1 MHTLSDLRIGQR
13 LSLGFLAIIVLM
25 VILTVVGIQRV
36 RSIDRQ
42 LTAINEVNSV
52 KQRYAINFRGS
63 VHDRAIALRDV
74 VLMDAPA
81 DRHAAEQLIDKLTAD
96 YARSAQPLDTMIA
109 ASTDAREKTI
119 LQQIKSIEQR
129 TLPLIAQ
136 VRAFR
141 DASDRSHAEQR
152 LLQEAR
158 PAFIDWLAS
167 INAFIDLQEQKNRQA
182 AKQAV
187 ATARGFAMLM
197 VISTVIALL
206 LGATIALLLT
216 RSVVLPLRLSLQLA
230 ERISAGDLGTPDT
243 AASKDES
250 GQLLRAM
257 QQMQRRLRDVI
268 SAQRTMAA
276 RHDAGQIS
284 YRTDAQQFPGEYAH
298 MVQDTNALVHA
309 HVQTQLRMTEVMGRY
324 AIGDLAPEIEHYP
337 CEKAAITTT
346 MQQVKQ
352 NLRAINAQ
360 IHALTQAACAG
371 DFALRGQPEKFEHD
385 FRLMVENLNT
395 MMATAD
401 SNLAKFSQ
409 LLRAIADG
417 DLTVRMSGNFHG
429 VFAAMRDDANSTV
442 HRLTDIVSQIQTTSN
457 SIGFAAEDIASGN
470 QELAR
475 RSEQQA
481 ANLEETAAS
490 MEELTSTV
498 KQNAEHAGR
507 ANQLARGA
515 ATIASQGRDVVGTST
530 VKQNAEHAGRANQLA
545 RGAATIASQGRDVVG
560 QVIDTMSGIEA
571 SSRRIADIISVIDG
585 IAFQTNILALNA
597 AVEAARAGEQGRGF
611 AVVASEVR
619 TLSHRS
625 SDAAKEIKRLID
637 DSVQRVADGSAL
649 VHKAGTTMGEVV
661 TSVQHVTDIMGHI
674 SAASQEQAGGIEQV
688 NHTIAQMDETTQ
700 QNVRLVEAAS
710 TAARALEDHSV
721 QLTRAVEVFKVKE
734 RNTPALFN
742 PDRT

>member
-1 MHTLSDLRIGQR
+1 MHFFSNLRIGQR
-13 LSLGFLAIIVLM
+13 LALGFLAIIVLM

-36 RSIDRQ
+36 RSIDQQ

-74 VLMDAPA
+74 VLMDDPA
-81 DRHAAEQLIDKLTAD
+81 DRHAAEQSIDKLAAD
-96 YARSAQPLDTMIA
+96 YARSAQPLDDMIA
-109 ASTDAREKTI
+109 SSTDTKEQEI
-119 LQQIKSIEQR
+119 LRQIKAIEQR

-136 VRAFR
+136 VRGFR
-141 DASDRSHAEQR
+141 DAADKPHAEQG

-158 PAFIDWLAS
+158 PAFIAWLAS
-167 INAFIDLQEQKNRQA
+167 INAFIDLQEAKNRAA

-187 ATARGFAMLM
+187 ANARGFAMLM

-206 LGATIALLLT
+206 LGAAIAFLLT
-216 RSVVLPLRLSLQLA
+216 RSVVLPLRQSLRLA
-230 ERISAGDLGTPDT
+230 ERINDGDLRSQDIPT
-243 AASKDES
+243 SSDES
-250 GQLLRAM
+250 GQLLHAM
-257 QQMQRRLRDVI
+257 QHMQRRLQEVI

-276 RHDAGQIS
+276 RHDAGEIS
-284 YRTDAQQFPGEYAH
+284 YRTDAQRFPGEYGD

-309 HVQTQLRMTEVMGRY
+309 HVQTQLRMTEVMGNY
-324 AIGDLAPEIEHYP
+324 AVGNLAQDIEQYAG
-337 CEKAAITTT
+337 EKAAITTT
-346 MQQVKQ
+346 MQQVKR
-352 NLRAINAQ
+352 NLQAINAQ
-360 IHALTQAACAG
+360 IQQLTQAACAG
-371 DFALRGQPEKFEHD
+371 NFALRGQPEKFEHD

-395 MMATAD
+395 MMATSD
-401 SNLAKFSQ
+401 TNLAKFSE
-409 LLRAIADG
+409 LLRSIADG

-429 VFAAMRDDANSTV
+429 VFASMRDDANSTV
-442 HRLTDIVSQIQTTSN
+442 HRLTDIISHIQTTSN

-470 QELAR
+470 QEQAR

-498 KQNAEHAGR
+498 KQNAEHATR

-515 ATIASQGRDVVGTST
+515 AAIAS
-530 VKQNAEHAGRANQLA
+530 E
-545 RGAATIASQGRDVVG
+545 GRDVVG
-560 QVIDTMSGIEA
+560 QVIEQMSGIEA

-637 DSVQRVADGSAL
+637 DSVQRVADGSTL

-710 TAARALEDHSV
+710 TAARALEEHST
-721 QLTRAVEVFKVKE
+721 QLTHAVEVFKV
-734 RNTPALFN
+734 NATVL
-742 PDRT
+742 

>member
-1 MHTLSDLRIGQR
+1 MHSLSNLRIGQR
-13 LSLGFLAIIVLM
+13 LALGFLAIIVLM

-36 RSIDRQ
+36 RSIDQQ

-74 VLMDAPA
+74 VLMDEPA
-81 DRHAAEQLIDKLTAD
+81 DRHAAEQLIDKLAAD
-96 YARSAQPLDTMIA
+96 YARSARPLDALIA
-109 ASTDAREKTI
+109 ASTDANEKAI
-119 LQQIKSIEQR
+119 LQRIKSIEQR
-129 TLPLIAQ
+129 TMPLIAQ
-136 VRAFR
+136 VRTLR
-141 DASDRSHAEQR
+141 DASDKPHAEQQ
-152 LLQEAR
+152 LLQQAR

-167 INAFIDLQEQKNRQA
+167 INAFIDLQEAKNRVA

-197 VISTVIALL
+197 VVSTVVALL
-206 LGATIALLLT
+206 LGAGIAFLLT
-216 RSVVLPLRLSLQLA
+216 RSVVLPLRQSLRLA
-230 ERISAGDLGTPDT
+230 ERINEGDLRSQDTPT
-243 AASKDES
+243 ANDES

-257 QQMQRRLRDVI
+257 QQMQHRLQDVI
-268 SAQRTMAA
+268 SAQRTMAS
-276 RHDAGQIS
+276 RHDAGEIS
-284 YRTDAQQFPGEYAH
+284 YRTDAQRFPGEYGH

-324 AIGDLAPEIEHYP
+324 AVGDLAPEIEHYP
-337 CEKAAITTT
+337 GEKAAITAT

-360 IHALTQAACAG
+360 IHTLTQAACAG
-371 DFALRGQPEKFEHD
+371 DFALRGQPEHFEHD

-395 MMATAD
+395 MMATSD
-401 SNLAKFSQ
+401 TNLARFSE
-409 LLRAIADG
+409 LLRSIADG

-429 VFAAMRDDANSTV
+429 VFASMRDDANSTV
-442 HRLTDIVSQIQTTSN
+442 HCLTDIVTHIQTTSN

-481 ANLEETAAS
+481 ASLEETAAS

-507 ANQLARGA
+507 ANQLALGA
-515 ATIASQGRDVVGTST
+515 ASIASQGRDVV
-530 VKQNAEHAGRANQLA
+530 A
-545 RGAATIASQGRDVVG
+545 

-571 SSRRIADIISVIDG
+571 ASRRIADIISVIDG

-649 VHKAGTTMGEVV
+649 VHTAGTTMGEVV

-674 SAASQEQAGGIEQV
+674 SAASQEQASGIEQV

-710 TAARALEDHSV
+710 TAAHALEDHAV
-721 QLTRAVEVFKVKE
+721 QLSRAVEVFKVKA
-734 RNTPALFN
+734 TVM
-742 PDRT
+742 

>member
-1 MHTLSDLRIGQR
+1 MHFFPNLRIGQR
-13 LSLGFLAIIVLM
+13 LALGFLAIIVLM

-36 RSIDRQ
+36 RSIDQQ

-74 VLMDAPA
+74 VLMDDPA
-81 DRHAAEQLIDKLTAD
+81 NRHAAEQSIDKLAAD
-96 YARSAQPLDTMIA
+96 YARSAQPLDNMIA
-109 ASTDAREKTI
+109 SSTDAKEKDI
-119 LQQIKSIEQR
+119 LQQIKAIEQR

-136 VRAFR
+136 VRALR
-141 DASDRSHAEQR
+141 DAADKAQAEQH
-152 LLQEAR
+152 LLQQAR
-158 PAFIDWLAS
+158 PAFIAWLAS
-167 INAFIDLQEQKNRQA
+167 INTFIDLQEAKNRQA
-182 AKQAV
+182 ARQAV

-197 VISTVIALL
+197 VISTVVALL
-206 LGATIALLLT
+206 LGAAIAFLLT
-216 RSVVLPLRLSLQLA
+216 RSVVLPLRQSLRLA
-230 ERISAGDLGTPDT
+230 QRINDGDLRSQD
-243 AASKDES
+243 AATGNDES

-257 QQMQRRLRDVI
+257 QQMQRRLQEVI
-268 SAQRTMAA
+268 FAQRSMAA
-276 RHDAGQIS
+276 RHDAGEIS
-284 YRTDAQQFPGEYAH
+284 YRTDALRFPGEYGD

-324 AIGDLAPEIEHYP
+324 AVGDLTQDIEQYP
-337 CEKAAITTT
+337 GEKSAITAT
-346 MQQVKQ
+346 MQQVKR
-352 NLRAINAQ
+352 NLQAINAQ
-360 IHALTQAACAG
+360 IQELTQAACAG
-371 DFALRGQPEKFEHD
+371 DFARRGKAEKFQHD

-395 MMATAD
+395 MMATSD
-401 SNLAKFSQ
+401 TNLASFSE

-429 VFAAMRDDANSTV
+429 VFASMRDDANSTV
-442 HRLTDIVSQIQTTSN
+442 HRLTDIVTRIQTTSN
-457 SIGFAAEDIASGN
+457 SISFAAEDIASGN
-470 QELAR
+470 QELAQ

-481 ANLEETAAS
+481 ASLEETAAS

-498 KQNAEHAGR
+498 KQNAEHASR

-515 ATIASQGRDVVGTST
+515 AAIASDGRD
-530 VKQNAEHAGRANQLA
+530 A
-545 RGAATIASQGRDVVG
+545 VG
-560 QVIDTMSGIEA
+560 QVIEQMSGIEA
-571 SSRRIADIISVIDG
+571 ASRRIADIISVIDG

-637 DSVQRVADGSAL
+637 DSVQRVADGSTL
-649 VHKAGTTMGEVV
+649 VHKAGTTMGEIV
-661 TSVQHVTDIMGHI
+661 TSVQHVTDIMAHI

-700 QNVRLVEAAS
+700 HNVRLVEAAS
-710 TAARALEDHSV
+710 TAAHALEQHSM
-721 QLTRAVEVFKVKE
+721 QLTRAVEVFKV
-734 RNTPALFN
+734 NATVL
-742 PDRT
+742 

>member
-1 MHTLSDLRIGQR
+1 MHFFPNLRIGQR
-13 LSLGFLAIIVLM
+13 LALGFLAIIVLM

-36 RSIDRQ
+36 RSIDQQ

-74 VLMDAPA
+74 VLMD
-81 DRHAAEQLIDKLTAD
+81 DLTNRHAAEQLIDKLAAD
-96 YARSAQPLDTMIA
+96 YARSAQPLDDMLA
-109 ASTDAREKTI
+109 SSTDAKEKHI
-119 LQQIKSIEQR
+119 LQQIKAIEQR
-129 TLPLIAQ
+129 TLPLITQ
-136 VRAFR
+136 VRGFR
-141 DASDRSHAEQR
+141 DAGDKLHAEQH

-158 PAFIDWLAS
+158 PAFIAWLAS
-167 INAFIDLQEQKNRQA
+167 INAFIDLQETKNRAA

-187 ATARGFAMLM
+187 ATAGGFATLM
-197 VISTVIALL
+197 VASTIVALL
-206 LGATIALLLT
+206 LGAAIAFLLT
-216 RSVVLPLRLSLQLA
+216 RSVVLPLRQSLRLA
-230 ERISAGDLGTPDT
+230 ERINDGDLRSQDAPT
-243 AASKDES
+243 SNDES

-257 QQMQRRLRDVI
+257 QQMQRRLQEVI
-268 SAQRTMAA
+268 SAQRSMAV
-276 RHDAGQIS
+276 RHDAGEIS
-284 YRTDAQQFPGEYAH
+284 YRTDAQRFPGEYGT
-298 MVQDTNALVHA
+298 MVRDTNALVHA
-309 HVQTQLRMTEVMGRY
+309 HVQTQLRMTQVMGSY
-324 AIGDLAPEIEHYP
+324 AVGDLTQDIEQYP
-337 CEKAAITTT
+337 GEKAAITAT
-346 MQQVKQ
+346 MQQVKR
-352 NLRAINAQ
+352 NLQAINAQ
-360 IHALTQAACAG
+360 IQELTQAACAG
-371 DFALRGQPEKFEHD
+371 NFALRGQPEKFEHD

-395 MMATAD
+395 MMATSD
-401 SNLAKFSQ
+401 TNLARFSD
-409 LLRAIADG
+409 LLRSIADG

-429 VFAAMRDDANSTV
+429 VFASMRDDANSTV
-442 HRLTDIVSQIQTTSN
+442 HRLTDIVTRIQTTSN
-457 SIGFAAEDIASGN
+457 SISFAAEDIASGN

-481 ANLEETAAS
+481 ADLEETAAS

-498 KQNAEHAGR
+498 KQNAEHATR

-515 ATIASQGRDVVGTST
+515 ATIAT
-530 VKQNAEHAGRANQLA
+530 A
-545 RGAATIASQGRDVVG
+545 GRDVVG
-560 QVIDTMSGIEA
+560 QVIEQMSGIEA

-637 DSVQRVADGSAL
+637 DSVQRVADGSTL
-649 VHKAGTTMGEVV
+649 VHQAGTTMGEVV

-700 QNVRLVEAAS
+700 HNVRLVEAA
-710 TAARALEDHSV
+710 TNAASALEQHST
-721 QLTRAVEVFKVKE
+721 QLTRAVEVFKV
-734 RNTPALFN
+734 NTPVL
-742 PDRT
+742 

>member
-1 MHTLSDLRIGQR
+1 MHFFPNLRIGQR
-13 LSLGFLAIIVLM
+13 LALGFLAIIVLM

-36 RSIDRQ
+36 RSIDQQ

-74 VLMDAPA
+74 VLMDDPA
-81 DRHAAEQLIDKLTAD
+81 NRHAAEQSIDKLAAD
-96 YARSAQPLDTMIA
+96 YARSAQPLDDMIA
-109 ASTDAREKTI
+109 SSTDAEEKDI
-119 LQQIKSIEQR
+119 LQQIKAIEQR

-141 DASDRSHAEQR
+141 DAADKAQAQQH
-152 LLQEAR
+152 LLQQAR
-158 PAFIDWLAS
+158 PAFIAWLAS
-167 INAFIDLQEQKNRQA
+167 INAFIDLQEAKNRQA
-182 AKQAV
+182 ARQAV

-197 VISTVIALL
+197 VMSTVVALL
-206 LGATIALLLT
+206 LGAAIAFLLT
-216 RSVVLPLRLSLQLA
+216 RSVVLPLRQSLRLA
-230 ERISAGDLGTPDT
+230 QRINDGDLRSQD
-243 AASKDES
+243 AATGNDES

-257 QQMQRRLRDVI
+257 QQMQRRLQEVI
-268 SAQRTMAA
+268 SAQRSMAA
-276 RHDAGQIS
+276 RHDAGEIS
-284 YRTDAQQFPGEYAH
+284 YRTDARRFPGEYGD

-309 HVQTQLRMTEVMGRY
+309 HVQTQLRMTEVMGSY
-324 AIGDLAPEIEHYP
+324 AVGDLAQDIEQYP
-337 CEKAAITTT
+337 GEKSAITAT
-346 MQQVKQ
+346 MQQVKR
-352 NLRAINAQ
+352 NLQAINAQ
-360 IHALTQAACAG
+360 IQELTQAACAG
-371 DFALRGQPEKFEHD
+371 NFALRGQPEKFEHD

-395 MMATAD
+395 MMATSD
-401 SNLAKFSQ
+401 TNLAKFSE
-409 LLRAIADG
+409 LLRSIADG

-429 VFAAMRDDANSTV
+429 VFASMRDDANSTV
-442 HRLTDIVSQIQTTSN
+442 HRLTDIVSHIQTTSN
-457 SIGFAAEDIASGN
+457 SIGFATEDIASGN

-498 KQNAEHAGR
+498 KQNAEHATR

-515 ATIASQGRDVVGTST
+515 ADIAS
-530 VKQNAEHAGRANQLA
+530 E
-545 RGAATIASQGRDVVG
+545 GRDVVG
-560 QVIDTMSGIEA
+560 QVIEQMSGIEA
-571 SSRRIADIISVIDG
+571 ASRRIADIISVIDG

-637 DSVQRVADGSAL
+637 DSVQRVADGSTL
-649 VHKAGTTMGEVV
+649 VHTAGTTMGEIV
-661 TSVQHVTDIMGHI
+661 TSVQHVTDIMAHI

-700 QNVRLVEAAS
+700 HNVRLVEAAS
-710 TAARALEDHSV
+710 TAAHALEQHSA
-721 QLTRAVEVFKVKE
+721 QLTRAVEVFKV
-734 RNTPALFN
+734 NATVL
-742 PDRT
+742 

>member
-1 MHTLSDLRIGQR
+1 MSLLSNLRIGQR
-13 LSLGFLAIIVLM
+13 LALGFLAIIVLM

-36 RSIDRQ
+36 RSIDQQ

-74 VLMDAPA
+74 VLLDDPA
-81 DRHAAEQLIDKLTAD
+81 DRHTAEQSIDKLAAD
-96 YARSAQPLDTMIA
+96 YARSAKPLDDMIA
-109 ASTDAREKTI
+109 ASTDAEEKAI
-119 LQQIKSIEQR
+119 LQRIKAIEQR
-129 TLPLIAQ
+129 AMPLIAQ

-141 DASDRSHAEQR
+141 DGADKPHAEQR
-152 LLQEAR
+152 LLQQAR
-158 PAFIDWLAS
+158 PAFVAWLAS
-167 INAFIDLQEQKNRQA
+167 INAFIDLQEAKNRAA
-182 AKQAV
+182 AKDAV
-187 ATARGFAMLM
+187 TTARGFAMLM
-197 VISTVIALL
+197 VVSTVIALL
-206 LGATIALLLT
+206 LGATIAWLLT
-216 RSVVLPLRLSLQLA
+216 RSVVLPLRQSLRLA
-230 ERISAGDLGTPDT
+230 ERINDGDLRSQDLPT
-243 AASKDES
+243 SKDES

-257 QQMQRRLRDVI
+257 QQMQRRLQDVI
-268 SAQRTMAA
+268 SAQRSMAA
-276 RHDAGQIS
+276 RHDAGEIS
-284 YRTDAQQFPGEYAH
+284 YRTDAQQFPGEYGH

-309 HVQTQLRMTEVMGRY
+309 HVQTQLRMTEVMGSY
-324 AIGDLAPEIEHYP
+324 AIGDLAPEIEQYP
-337 CEKAAITTT
+337 GEKAAITAT

-360 IHALTQAACAG
+360 IQQLTQAACAG
-371 DFALRGQPEKFEHD
+371 NFALRGQPEKFEHD

-395 MMATAD
+395 MMATSD
-401 SNLAKFSQ
+401 TNLARFSD
-409 LLRAIADG
+409 LLRCIADG
-417 DLTVRMSGNFHG
+417 DLTVRMTGNFHG
-429 VFAAMRDDANSTV
+429 VFASMRDDANSTV
-442 HRLTDIVSQIQTTSN
+442 HRLTDIVTHIQTTSN

-470 QELAR
+470 QELSR

-481 ANLEETAAS
+481 ASLEETAAS

-507 ANQLARGA
+507 ANQLALGA
-515 ATIASQGRDVVGTST
+515 AAIAS
-530 VKQNAEHAGRANQLA
+530 E
-545 RGAATIASQGRDVVG
+545 GRDVVG
-560 QVIDTMSGIEA
+560 QVIEQMSGIEA

-637 DSVQRVADGSAL
+637 DSVQRVADGATL

-688 NHTIAQMDETTQ
+688 NLTIAQMDETTQ
-700 QNVRLVEAAS
+700 QNVSLVEAAS
-710 TAARALEDHSV
+710 TAARSLEAHST
-721 QLTRAVEVFKVKE
+721 QLTQAVEVFKV
-734 RNTPALFN
+734 NASVI
-742 PDRT
+742 

>member
-1 MHTLSDLRIGQR
+1 MHFFPNLRIGQR
-13 LSLGFLAIIVLM
+13 LALGFLAIIVLM

-36 RSIDRQ
+36 RSIDQQ

-74 VLMDAPA
+74 VLMDDPA
-81 DRHAAEQLIDKLTAD
+81 DRHAAEQSIDKLAAD
-96 YARSAQPLDTMIA
+96 YARAAQPLDDMIA
-109 ASTDAREKTI
+109 RSTDAKEKDI
-119 LQQIKSIEQR
+119 LQQIKSIEER

-141 DASDRSHAEQR
+141 DAADKAQAEQH
-152 LLQEAR
+152 LLQQAR
-158 PAFIDWLAS
+158 PAFIAWLAS
-167 INAFIDLQEQKNRQA
+167 INAFIDLQEAKNRQA
-182 AKQAV
+182 ARQAV

-197 VISTVIALL
+197 VMSTVVALL
-206 LGATIALLLT
+206 LGAAIAFLLT
-216 RSVVLPLRLSLQLA
+216 RSVVLPLRQSLRLA
-230 ERISAGDLGTPDT
+230 QRINDGDLRSQD
-243 AASKDES
+243 AATGNDES

-257 QQMQRRLRDVI
+257 QQMQRRLQEVI
-268 SAQRTMAA
+268 WAQRSMAA
-276 RHDAGQIS
+276 RHDAGEIS
-284 YRTDAQQFPGEYAH
+284 YRTDPQGFPGEYGD

-309 HVQTQLRMTEVMGRY
+309 HVQTQLRMTQVMGSY
-324 AIGDLAPEIEHYP
+324 AVGDLTQDIEQYP
-337 CEKAAITTT
+337 GEKSAITAT
-346 MQQVKQ
+346 MQQVKR
-352 NLRAINAQ
+352 NLQAINAQ
-360 IHALTQAACAG
+360 IQELTQAACAG
-371 DFALRGQPEKFEHD
+371 DFALRGKAETFEHD

-395 MMATAD
+395 MMATSD
-401 SNLAKFSQ
+401 TNLASFSG

-417 DLTVRMSGNFHG
+417 DLTVRTSGNFHG
-429 VFAAMRDDANSTV
+429 VFASMRDDANSTV
-442 HRLTDIVSQIQTTSN
+442 HRLTDIVTRIQTTSN
-457 SIGFAAEDIASGN
+457 SISFAAEDIASGN
-470 QELAR
+470 QQLAQ

-481 ANLEETAAS
+481 ASLEETAAS

-498 KQNAEHAGR
+498 KQNAEHASR

-515 ATIASQGRDVVGTST
+515 AAIAS
-530 VKQNAEHAGRANQLA
+530 E
-545 RGAATIASQGRDVVG
+545 GRDVVG
-560 QVIDTMSGIEA
+560 QVIEQMSGIEA

-637 DSVQRVADGSAL
+637 DSVQRVADGSTL
-649 VHKAGTTMGEVV
+649 VHTAGTTMGEIV
-661 TSVQHVTDIMGHI
+661 TSVQHVTDIMAHI

-700 QNVRLVEAAS
+700 HNVRLVEAAS
-710 TAARALEDHSV
+710 TAAHALEQHSA
-721 QLTRAVEVFKVKE
+721 QLTRAVEVFKV
-734 RNTPALFN
+734 NATVL
-742 PDRT
+742 

>member
-1 MHTLSDLRIGQR
+1 MSLLSNLRIGQR
-13 LSLGFLAIIVLM
+13 LALGFLAIIVLM

-36 RSIDRQ
+36 RSIDQQ

-74 VLMDAPA
+74 VLLDDPA
-81 DRHAAEQLIDKLTAD
+81 DRHTAEQSIDKLAAD
-96 YARSAQPLDTMIA
+96 YARSAKPLDDMIA
-109 ASTDAREKTI
+109 ASTDAEEKAI
-119 LQQIKSIEQR
+119 LQRIKAIEQR
-129 TLPLIAQ
+129 TMPLITQ

-141 DASDRSHAEQR
+141 DGADKPHAEQR
-152 LLQEAR
+152 LLQQAR
-158 PAFIDWLAS
+158 PAFVAWLAS
-167 INAFIDLQEQKNRQA
+167 INAFIDLQEAKNRAA
-182 AKQAV
+182 AKDAV
-187 ATARGFAMLM
+187 TTARGFAMLM
-197 VISTVIALL
+197 VVSTVIALL
-206 LGATIALLLT
+206 LGATIAWLLT
-216 RSVVLPLRLSLQLA
+216 RSVVLPLRQSLRLA
-230 ERISAGDLGTPDT
+230 ERINDGDLRSQDLPT
-243 AASKDES
+243 SKDEP

-257 QQMQRRLRDVI
+257 QQMQRRLQDVI
-268 SAQRTMAA
+268 SAQRSMAA
-276 RHDAGQIS
+276 RHDAGEIS
-284 YRTDAQQFPGEYAH
+284 YRTDAQQFPGEYGH

-309 HVQTQLRMTEVMGRY
+309 HVQTQLRMTEVMGSY
-324 AIGDLAPEIEHYP
+324 AIGDLAPEIEQYP
-337 CEKAAITTT
+337 GEKAAITAT

-360 IHALTQAACAG
+360 IQQLTQAACAG
-371 DFALRGQPEKFEHD
+371 NFALRGQPEKFEHD

-395 MMATAD
+395 MMATSD
-401 SNLAKFSQ
+401 TNLARFSD
-409 LLRAIADG
+409 LLRCIADG
-417 DLTVRMSGNFHG
+417 DLTVRMTGNFHG
-429 VFAAMRDDANSTV
+429 VFASMRDDANSTV
-442 HRLTDIVSQIQTTSN
+442 HRLTDIVTHIQTTSN

-470 QELAR
+470 QELSR

-481 ANLEETAAS
+481 ASLEETAAS

-507 ANQLARGA
+507 ANQLALGA
-515 ATIASQGRDVVGTST
+515 AAIAS
-530 VKQNAEHAGRANQLA
+530 E
-545 RGAATIASQGRDVVG
+545 GRDVVG
-560 QVIDTMSGIEA
+560 QVIEQMSGIEA

-637 DSVQRVADGSAL
+637 DSVQRVADGATL

-688 NHTIAQMDETTQ
+688 NLTIAQMDETTQ
-700 QNVRLVEAAS
+700 QNVSLVEAAS
-710 TAARALEDHSV
+710 TAARSLEAHST
-721 QLTRAVEVFKVKE
+721 QLTQAVEVFKV
-734 RNTPALFN
+734 NASVI
-742 PDRT
+742 

>member
-1 MHTLSDLRIGQR
+1 MHFFPNLRIGQR
-13 LSLGFLAIIVLM
+13 LALGFLAIIVLM

-36 RSIDRQ
+36 RSIDQQ

-74 VLMDAPA
+74 VLMDDPSE
-81 DRHAAEQLIDKLTAD
+81 RHAAEQSIDKLAAD
-96 YARSAQPLDTMIA
+96 YARAAQPLDDMIA
-109 ASTDAREKTI
+109 SSTDAKEKDI
-119 LQQIKSIEQR
+119 LRQIKSVEQR

-141 DASDRSHAEQR
+141 DAADKAQAEQH
-152 LLQEAR
+152 LLQQAR
-158 PAFIDWLAS
+158 PAFIAWLAS
-167 INAFIDLQEQKNRQA
+167 INAFIDLQEAKNRQA
-182 AKQAV
+182 ARQAV

-197 VISTVIALL
+197 VMSTVVALL
-206 LGATIALLLT
+206 LGATIAFLLT
-216 RSVVLPLRLSLQLA
+216 RSVVLPLRQSLRLA
-230 ERISAGDLGTPDT
+230 QRINDGDLRSQD
-243 AASKDES
+243 AATGNDES

-257 QQMQRRLRDVI
+257 QQMQRRLQEVI
-268 SAQRTMAA
+268 WAQRSMAA
-276 RHDAGQIS
+276 RHDAGEIS
-284 YRTDAQQFPGEYAH
+284 YRTDPQGFPGEYGD

-309 HVQTQLRMTEVMGRY
+309 HVQTQLRMTQVMGSY
-324 AIGDLAPEIEHYP
+324 AIGDLTQDIEQYP
-337 CEKAAITTT
+337 GEKSAITAT
-346 MQQVKQ
+346 MQQVKR
-352 NLRAINAQ
+352 NLQAINAQ
-360 IHALTQAACAG
+360 IQELTQAACAG
-371 DFALRGQPEKFEHD
+371 DFALRGKAETFEHD

-395 MMATAD
+395 MMATSD
-401 SNLAKFSQ
+401 TNLASFSG

-429 VFAAMRDDANSTV
+429 VFASMRDDANSTV
-442 HRLTDIVSQIQTTSN
+442 HRLTDIVTRIQTTSN
-457 SIGFAAEDIASGN
+457 SISFAAEDIASGN
-470 QELAR
+470 QQLAQ

-481 ANLEETAAS
+481 ASLEETAAS

-498 KQNAEHAGR
+498 KQNAEHATR

-515 ATIASQGRDVVGTST
+515 AAIAS
-530 VKQNAEHAGRANQLA
+530 E
-545 RGAATIASQGRDVVG
+545 GRDVVG
-560 QVIDTMSGIEA
+560 QVIEQMSGIEA

-637 DSVQRVADGSAL
+637 DSVQRVADGSTL
-649 VHKAGTTMGEVV
+649 VHTAGTTMGEIV
-661 TSVQHVTDIMGHI
+661 TSVQHVTDIMAHI

-700 QNVRLVEAAS
+700 HNVRLVEAAS
-710 TAARALEDHSV
+710 TAAHALEQHSA
-721 QLTRAVEVFKVKE
+721 QLTRAVEVFKV
-734 RNTPALFN
+734 NATVL
-742 PDRT
+742 

>member
-1 MHTLSDLRIGQR
+1 MHLLSNLRIGQR
-13 LSLGFLAIIVLM
+13 LALGFLSIIVLM

-36 RSIDRQ
+36 RSIDQQ

-81 DRHAAEQLIDKLTAD
+81 DRHAAEQLIDKLAAD
-96 YARSAQPLDTMIA
+96 YARSAQPLDDMIA
-109 ASTDAREKTI
+109 ASTDAKEKAI

-129 TLPLIAQ
+129 TMPLITQ
-136 VRAFR
+136 VRSFR
-141 DASDRSHAEQR
+141 DASDRLHAEQQ
-152 LLQEAR
+152 LLQQAR

-167 INAFIDLQEQKNRQA
+167 INAFIDLQEAKNRAA

-197 VISTVIALL
+197 VISTVVALL
-206 LGATIALLLT
+206 LGATIAFLLT
-216 RSVVLPLRLSLQLA
+216 RSVVLPLRQSLQLA
-230 ERISAGDLGTPDT
+230 QRINEGDLRSQDAPTG
-243 AASKDES
+243 SDES

-257 QQMQRRLRDVI
+257 QHMQHRLQDVI
-268 SAQRTMAA
+268 SAQRTMAS
-276 RHDAGQIS
+276 RHDAGEIS
-284 YRTDAQQFPGEYAH
+284 YRTDAQRFPGEYGH

-324 AIGDLAPEIEHYP
+324 AVGDLAPEIEQYP
-337 CEKAAITTT
+337 GEKAAITAT

-371 DFALRGQPEKFEHD
+371 DFALRGQPDKFEHD

-395 MMATAD
+395 MMATSD
-401 SNLAKFSQ
+401 TNLAKFSE

-429 VFAAMRDDANSTV
+429 VFASMRDDANSTV
-442 HRLTDIVSQIQTTSN
+442 HRLTDIVTRIQTTSN
-457 SIGFAAEDIASGN
+457 SIGFAAEDITGGN
-470 QELAR
+470 QELTR

-481 ANLEETAAS
+481 ASLEETAAS

-507 ANQLARGA
+507 ANQLA
-515 ATIASQGRDVVGTST
+515 
-530 VKQNAEHAGRANQLA
+530 L
-545 RGAATIASQGRDVVG
+545 GAATIASQGRDVVG
-560 QVIDTMSGIEA
+560 QVIEQMSGIEA
-571 SSRRIADIISVIDG
+571 SSKRIADIISVIDG

-637 DSVQRVADGSAL
+637 DSVQRVADGSTL
-649 VHKAGTTMGEVV
+649 VHQAGTTMGEVV
-661 TSVQHVTDIMGHI
+661 TSVQHVTDIIGHI

-710 TAARALEDHSV
+710 TAAHALEEHST
-721 QLTRAVEVFKVKE
+721 QLTRAVEVFKV
-734 RNTPALFN
+734 NATVL
-742 PDRT
+742 

>member
-1 MHTLSDLRIGQR
+1 MHFFPNLRIGQR
-13 LSLGFLAIIVLM
+13 LALGFLAIIVLM

-36 RSIDRQ
+36 RSIDQQ

-74 VLMDAPA
+74 VLMDDPA
-81 DRHAAEQLIDKLTAD
+81 ERHAAEQSIDKLAAD
-96 YARSAQPLDTMIA
+96 YARAAQPLDDMIA
-109 ASTDAREKTI
+109 SSTDAKEKDI
-119 LQQIKSIEQR
+119 LRQIKSVEQR

-141 DASDRSHAEQR
+141 DAADKAQAEQH
-152 LLQEAR
+152 LLQQAR
-158 PAFIDWLAS
+158 PAFIAWLAS
-167 INAFIDLQEQKNRQA
+167 INAFIDLQEAKNRQA
-182 AKQAV
+182 ARQAV

-197 VISTVIALL
+197 VMSTVVALL
-206 LGATIALLLT
+206 LGATIAFLLT
-216 RSVVLPLRLSLQLA
+216 RSVVLPLRQSLRLA
-230 ERISAGDLGTPDT
+230 QRINDGDLRSQD
-243 AASKDES
+243 AATGNDES
-250 GQLLRAM
+250 GQLLHAM
-257 QQMQRRLRDVI
+257 QQMQRRLQEVI
-268 SAQRTMAA
+268 WAQRSMAA
-276 RHDAGQIS
+276 RHDAGEIS
-284 YRTDAQQFPGEYAH
+284 YRTDPQGFPGEYGD

-309 HVQTQLRMTEVMGRY
+309 HVQTQLRMTQVMGSY
-324 AIGDLAPEIEHYP
+324 AIGDLTQDIEQYP
-337 CEKAAITTT
+337 GEKSAITAT
-346 MQQVKQ
+346 MQQVKR
-352 NLRAINAQ
+352 NLQAINAQ
-360 IHALTQAACAG
+360 IQELTQAACAG
-371 DFALRGQPEKFEHD
+371 DFALRGKAETFEHD

-395 MMATAD
+395 MMATSD
-401 SNLAKFSQ
+401 TNLASFSG

-429 VFAAMRDDANSTV
+429 VFASMRDDANSTV
-442 HRLTDIVSQIQTTSN
+442 HRLTDIVTRIQTTSN
-457 SIGFAAEDIASGN
+457 SISFAAEDIASGN
-470 QELAR
+470 QQLAQ

-481 ANLEETAAS
+481 ASLEETAAS

-498 KQNAEHAGR
+498 KQNAEHATR

-515 ATIASQGRDVVGTST
+515 AAIASEGRD
-530 VKQNAEHAGRANQLA
+530 A
-545 RGAATIASQGRDVVG
+545 VG
-560 QVIDTMSGIEA
+560 QVIEQMSGIEA

-637 DSVQRVADGSAL
+637 DSVQRVADGSTL
-649 VHKAGTTMGEVV
+649 VHKAGTTMGEIV
-661 TSVQHVTDIMGHI
+661 TSVQHVTDIMAHI

-700 QNVRLVEAAS
+700 HNVRLVEAAS
-710 TAARALEDHSV
+710 TAAHALEQHSA
-721 QLTRAVEVFKVKE
+721 QLTRAVEVFKV
-734 RNTPALFN
+734 NATVL
-742 PDRT
+742 

>member
-1 MHTLSDLRIGQR
+1 MSLLSNLRIGQR
-13 LSLGFLAIIVLM
+13 LALGFLAIIVLM

-36 RSIDRQ
+36 RSIDQQ

-74 VLMDAPA
+74 VLLDDPA
-81 DRHAAEQLIDKLTAD
+81 ERHTAEQSIDKLAAD
-96 YARSAQPLDTMIA
+96 YARSAKPLDDMIA
-109 ASTDAREKTI
+109 ASTDAEEKAI
-119 LQQIKSIEQR
+119 LQRIKAIEQR
-129 TLPLIAQ
+129 TMPLIAQ

-141 DASDRSHAEQR
+141 DGADKPHAEQR
-152 LLQEAR
+152 LLQQAR
-158 PAFIDWLAS
+158 PAFVAWLAS
-167 INAFIDLQEQKNRQA
+167 INAFIDLQEAKNRAA
-182 AKQAV
+182 AKDAV
-187 ATARGFAMLM
+187 TTARGFAMLM
-197 VISTVIALL
+197 VVSTVIALL
-206 LGATIALLLT
+206 LGATIAWLLT
-216 RSVVLPLRLSLQLA
+216 RSVVLPLRQSLRLA
-230 ERISAGDLGTPDT
+230 ERINDGDLRSQDLPT
-243 AASKDES
+243 SKDES

-257 QQMQRRLRDVI
+257 QQMQRRLQDVI
-268 SAQRTMAA
+268 SAQRNMAA
-276 RHDAGQIS
+276 RHDAGEIS
-284 YRTDAQQFPGEYAH
+284 YRTDAQQFPGEYGH

-309 HVQTQLRMTEVMGRY
+309 HVQTQLRMTEVMGSY
-324 AIGDLAPEIEHYP
+324 AIGDLAPEIEQYP
-337 CEKAAITTT
+337 GEKAAITAT

-360 IHALTQAACAG
+360 IQQLTQAACAG
-371 DFALRGQPEKFEHD
+371 NFALRGQPEKFEHD
-385 FRLMVENLNT
+385 FRLMVENLDT
-395 MMATAD
+395 MMATSD
-401 SNLAKFSQ
+401 TNLARFSD
-409 LLRAIADG
+409 LLRCIADG
-417 DLTVRMSGNFHG
+417 DLTVRMTGNFHG
-429 VFAAMRDDANSTV
+429 VFASMRDDANSTV
-442 HRLTDIVSQIQTTSN
+442 HRLTDIVTHIQTTSN

-470 QELAR
+470 QELSR

-481 ANLEETAAS
+481 ASLEETAAS

-507 ANQLARGA
+507 ANQLALGA
-515 ATIASQGRDVVGTST
+515 AAIAS
-530 VKQNAEHAGRANQLA
+530 E
-545 RGAATIASQGRDVVG
+545 GRDVVG
-560 QVIDTMSGIEA
+560 QVIEQMSGIEA

-637 DSVQRVADGSAL
+637 DSVQRVADGATL

-688 NHTIAQMDETTQ
+688 NLTIAQMDETTQ
-700 QNVRLVEAAS
+700 QNVSLVEAAS
-710 TAARALEDHSV
+710 TAARSLEAHST
-721 QLTRAVEVFKVKE
+721 QLTQAVEVFKV
-734 RNTPALFN
+734 NASVI
-742 PDRT
+742 

>member
-1 MHTLSDLRIGQR
+1 MHFFPNLRIGQR
-13 LSLGFLAIIVLM
+13 LALGFLAIIVLM

-36 RSIDRQ
+36 RSIDQQ

-74 VLMDAPA
+74 VLMDDPS
-81 DRHAAEQLIDKLTAD
+81 DRHAAEQSIDKLAAD
-96 YARSAQPLDTMIA
+96 YARAAQPLDDMIA
-109 ASTDAREKTI
+109 SSTDAKEKDI

-141 DASDRSHAEQR
+141 DAADKAQAEQH
-152 LLQEAR
+152 LLQQAR
-158 PAFIDWLAS
+158 PAFIAWLAS
-167 INAFIDLQEQKNRQA
+167 INAFIDLQEAKNRQA
-182 AKQAV
+182 ARQAV

-197 VISTVIALL
+197 VMSTVVALL
-206 LGATIALLLT
+206 LGAAIAFLLT
-216 RSVVLPLRLSLQLA
+216 RSVVLPLRQSLRLA
-230 ERISAGDLGTPDT
+230 QRINDGDLRSQD
-243 AASKDES
+243 AATGNDES

-257 QQMQRRLRDVI
+257 QQMQRRLQEVI
-268 SAQRTMAA
+268 WAQRSMAA
-276 RHDAGQIS
+276 RHDAGEIS
-284 YRTDAQQFPGEYAH
+284 YRTDPQGFPGEYGD

-309 HVQTQLRMTEVMGRY
+309 HVQTQLRMTQVMGSY
-324 AIGDLAPEIEHYP
+324 AIGDLTQDIEQYP
-337 CEKAAITTT
+337 GEKSAITAT
-346 MQQVKQ
+346 MQQVKR
-352 NLRAINAQ
+352 NLQAINAQ
-360 IHALTQAACAG
+360 IQELTQAACAG
-371 DFALRGQPEKFEHD
+371 DFALRGKAETFEHD

-395 MMATAD
+395 MMATSD
-401 SNLAKFSQ
+401 TNLASFSG

-429 VFAAMRDDANSTV
+429 VFASMRDDANSTV
-442 HRLTDIVSQIQTTSN
+442 HRLTDIVTRIQTTSN
-457 SIGFAAEDIASGN
+457 SISFVAEDIASGN
-470 QELAR
+470 QQLAQ

-481 ANLEETAAS
+481 ASLEETAAS

-498 KQNAEHAGR
+498 KQNAEHATR

-515 ATIASQGRDVVGTST
+515 AAIAS
-530 VKQNAEHAGRANQLA
+530 E
-545 RGAATIASQGRDVVG
+545 GRDVVG
-560 QVIDTMSGIEA
+560 QVIEQMSGIEA

-637 DSVQRVADGSAL
+637 DSVQRVADGSTL
-649 VHKAGTTMGEVV
+649 VHTAGTTMGEIV
-661 TSVQHVTDIMGHI
+661 TSVQHVTDIMAHI

-700 QNVRLVEAAS
+700 HNVGLVEAAS
-710 TAARALEDHSV
+710 TAAHALEQHSA
-721 QLTRAVEVFKVKE
+721 QLTRAVEVFKV
-734 RNTPALFN
+734 NATVL
-742 PDRT
+742 

>member
-1 MHTLSDLRIGQR
+1 MSLLSNLRIGQR
-13 LSLGFLAIIVLM
+13 LALGFLAIIVLM

-36 RSIDRQ
+36 RSIDQQ

-74 VLMDAPA
+74 VLLDDPA
-81 DRHAAEQLIDKLTAD
+81 DRHTAEQSIDKLAAD
-96 YARSAQPLDTMIA
+96 YARSAKPLDDMIA
-109 ASTDAREKTI
+109 ASTDAEEKAI
-119 LQQIKSIEQR
+119 LQRIKAIEQR
-129 TLPLIAQ
+129 TMPLIAQ

-141 DASDRSHAEQR
+141 DGADKPHAEQR
-152 LLQEAR
+152 LLQQAR
-158 PAFIDWLAS
+158 PAFVAWLAS
-167 INAFIDLQEQKNRQA
+167 INAFIDLQEAKNRAA
-182 AKQAV
+182 AKDAV
-187 ATARGFAMLM
+187 TTARGFAMLM
-197 VISTVIALL
+197 VVSTVIALL
-206 LGATIALLLT
+206 LGATIAWLLT
-216 RSVVLPLRLSLQLA
+216 RSVVLPLRQSLRLA
-230 ERISAGDLGTPDT
+230 ERINDGDLRSQDLPT
-243 AASKDES
+243 SKDES

-257 QQMQRRLRDVI
+257 QQMQRRLQDVI
-268 SAQRTMAA
+268 SAQRNMAA
-276 RHDAGQIS
+276 RHDAGEIS
-284 YRTDAQQFPGEYAH
+284 YRTDAQQFPGEYGH

-309 HVQTQLRMTEVMGRY
+309 HVQTQLRMTEVMGSY
-324 AIGDLAPEIEHYP
+324 AIGDLAPEIEQYP
-337 CEKAAITTT
+337 GEKAAITAT

-360 IHALTQAACAG
+360 IQQLTQAACAG
-371 DFALRGQPEKFEHD
+371 NFALRGQPEKFEHD

-395 MMATAD
+395 MMATSD
-401 SNLAKFSQ
+401 TNLARFSD
-409 LLRAIADG
+409 LLRCIADG
-417 DLTVRMSGNFHG
+417 DLTVRMTGNFHG
-429 VFAAMRDDANSTV
+429 VFASMRDDANSTV
-442 HRLTDIVSQIQTTSN
+442 HRLTDIVTHIQTTSN

-470 QELAR
+470 QELSR

-481 ANLEETAAS
+481 ASLEETAAS

-507 ANQLARGA
+507 ANQLALGA
-515 ATIASQGRDVVGTST
+515 AAIAS
-530 VKQNAEHAGRANQLA
+530 E
-545 RGAATIASQGRDVVG
+545 GRDVVG
-560 QVIDTMSGIEA
+560 QVIEQMSGIEA

-637 DSVQRVADGSAL
+637 DSVQRVADGATL

-688 NHTIAQMDETTQ
+688 NLTIAQMDETTQ
-700 QNVRLVEAAS
+700 QNVSLVEAAS
-710 TAARALEDHSV
+710 TAARSLEAHST
-721 QLTRAVEVFKVKE
+721 QLTQAVEVFKV
-734 RNTPALFN
+734 NASVI
-742 PDRT
+742 

>member
-1 MHTLSDLRIGQR
+1 MHLLSNLRIGQR
-13 LSLGFLAIIVLM
+13 LALGFLSIIVLM

-36 RSIDRQ
+36 RSIDQQ

-81 DRHAAEQLIDKLTAD
+81 DRHAAEQLIDKLAAD
-96 YARSAQPLDTMIA
+96 YARSAQPLDDMIA
-109 ASTDAREKTI
+109 ASTDAKEKAI

-129 TLPLIAQ
+129 TMPLITQ
-136 VRAFR
+136 VRSFR
-141 DASDRSHAEQR
+141 DASDRLHAEQQ
-152 LLQEAR
+152 LLQQAR

-167 INAFIDLQEQKNRQA
+167 INAFIDLQEAKNRAA

-197 VISTVIALL
+197 VISTVVALL
-206 LGATIALLLT
+206 LGATIAFLLT
-216 RSVVLPLRLSLQLA
+216 RSVVLPLRQSLQLA
-230 ERISAGDLGTPDT
+230 QRINEGDLRSQDAPTG
-243 AASKDES
+243 SDES

-257 QQMQRRLRDVI
+257 QHMQHRLQEVI
-268 SAQRTMAA
+268 SAQRTMAS
-276 RHDAGQIS
+276 RHDAGEIS
-284 YRTDAQQFPGEYAH
+284 YRTDAQRFPGEYGH

-324 AIGDLAPEIEHYP
+324 AVGDLAPEIEQYP
-337 CEKAAITTT
+337 GEKAAITAT

-371 DFALRGQPEKFEHD
+371 DFALRGQPDKFEHD

-395 MMATAD
+395 MMATSD
-401 SNLAKFSQ
+401 TNLAKFSE

-429 VFAAMRDDANSTV
+429 VFASMRDDANSTV
-442 HRLTDIVSQIQTTSN
+442 HRLTDIVTRIQTTSN
-457 SIGFAAEDIASGN
+457 SIGFAAEDITGGN
-470 QELAR
+470 QELTR

-481 ANLEETAAS
+481 ASLEETAAS

-507 ANQLARGA
+507 ANQLA
-515 ATIASQGRDVVGTST
+515 
-530 VKQNAEHAGRANQLA
+530 L
-545 RGAATIASQGRDVVG
+545 GAATIASQGRDVVG
-560 QVIDTMSGIEA
+560 QVIEQMSGIEA
-571 SSRRIADIISVIDG
+571 SSKRIADIISVIDG

-637 DSVQRVADGSAL
+637 DSVQRVADGSTL
-649 VHKAGTTMGEVV
+649 VHQAGTTMGEVV
-661 TSVQHVTDIMGHI
+661 TSVQHVTDIIGHI

-700 QNVRLVEAAS
+700 QNVRLVEAAN
-710 TAARALEDHSV
+710 TAAHALEEHST
-721 QLTRAVEVFKVKE
+721 QLTRAVEVFKV
-734 RNTPALFN
+734 NATVL
-742 PDRT
+742 

>member
-1 MHTLSDLRIGQR
+1 MHFLSNLRIGQR
-13 LSLGFLAIIVLM
+13 LALGFLTIIVLM

-74 VLMDAPA
+74 VLLDDPA
-81 DRHAAEQLIDKLTAD
+81 ERHAAEQLIDKLAAD
-96 YARSAQPLDTMIA
+96 YARSAQPLDDMLA
-109 ASTDAREKTI
+109 ASTDTNEKAI
-119 LQQIKSIEQR
+119 LQRIKTVEQR
-129 TLPLIAQ
+129 TMPLIAE
-136 VRAFR
+136 VRGFR
-141 DASDRSHAEQR
+141 EAADKPHAEQQ
-152 LLQEAR
+152 LLQQAR

-167 INAFIDLQEQKNRQA
+167 INAFIDLQEAKNRAA
-182 AKQAV
+182 AKDAV

-197 VISTVIALL
+197 VLSTVVALL

-216 RSVVLPLRLSLQLA
+216 RSVVLPLRQSLQLA
-230 ERISAGDLGTPDT
+230 QRISQGDLR
-243 AASKDES
+243 SKDAQAGNDES

-257 QQMQRRLRDVI
+257 QQMQHRLQEVI
-268 SAQRTMAA
+268 SAQRDMAA
-276 RHDAGQIS
+276 RHDAGQTS
-284 YRTDAQQFPGEYAH
+284 YRTDAQRFPGEYGH
-298 MVQDTNALVHA
+298 MVQDTNALVDA

-324 AIGDLAPEIEHYP
+324 AVGDLTPEIEQYP
-337 CEKAAITTT
+337 GEKAVITTT

-371 DFALRGQPEKFEHD
+371 NFALRGHPDHFEHD

-401 SNLAKFSQ
+401 TNLTRFSE

-442 HRLTDIVSQIQTTSN
+442 HRLTDIVTQIQTTSN

-481 ANLEETAAS
+481 ASLEETAAS

-498 KQNAEHAGR
+498 KQNAEHASR
-507 ANQLARGA
+507 ANQLALGA
-515 ATIASQGRDVVGTST
+515 AAIASQGRDVV
-530 VKQNAEHAGRANQLA
+530 
-545 RGAATIASQGRDVVG
+545 D
-560 QVIDTMSGIEA
+560 QVIDTMSGIEDA
-571 SSRRIADIISVIDG
+571 SKRIADIISVIDG

-637 DSVQRVADGSAL
+637 DSVQRVTDGSAL
-649 VHKAGTTMGEVV
+649 VHTAGTTMGEVV
-661 TSVQHVTDIMGHI
+661 TSVQHVTDIMANI

-710 TAARALEDHSV
+710 TAAHALEEHSV
-721 QLTRAVEVFKVKE
+721 QLNRAVEVFKV
-734 RNTPALFN
+734 NAVVM
-742 PDRT
+742 

>member
-1 MHTLSDLRIGQR
+1 MHFLSNLRIGQR
-13 LSLGFLAIIVLM
+13 LALGFLAIIVLM

-36 RSIDRQ
+36 RSIDQQ

-74 VLMDAPA
+74 VLMDEPA
-81 DRHAAEQLIDKLTAD
+81 ERHAAEQSIDKLAAD
-96 YARSAQPLDTMIA
+96 YARSAQPLDALIA
-109 ASTDAREKTI
+109 ASTDANEKAI
-119 LQQIKSIEQR
+119 LQRIKSIEQR
-129 TLPLIAQ
+129 TMPLIAQ

-141 DASDRSHAEQR
+141 DAADKPHAEQQ
-152 LLQEAR
+152 LLQQAR

-167 INAFIDLQEQKNRQA
+167 INAFIDLQEAKNRLA
-182 AKQAV
+182 ARQAV

-197 VISTVIALL
+197 MISTIVALL
-206 LGATIALLLT
+206 LGASIAFLLT
-216 RSVVLPLRLSLQLA
+216 RSVVLPLRQSLRLA
-230 ERISAGDLGTPDT
+230 ERINEGDLRSQDAPT
-243 AASKDES
+243 ANDES

-257 QQMQRRLRDVI
+257 QQMQHRLQDVI
-268 SAQRTMAA
+268 SAQRTMAS
-276 RHDAGQIS
+276 RHDAGEIS
-284 YRTDAQQFPGEYAH
+284 YRTDAQRFPGEYGH

-324 AIGDLAPEIEHYP
+324 AVGDLTPEIEHYP
-337 CEKAAITTT
+337 GEKAAITAT

-371 DFALRGQPEKFEHD
+371 DFALRGQPEHFEHD

-395 MMATAD
+395 MMATSD
-401 SNLAKFSQ
+401 TNLARFSE
-409 LLRAIADG
+409 LLRSIADG
-417 DLTVRMSGNFHG
+417 DLTVRMSGDFHG
-429 VFAAMRDDANSTV
+429 VFASMRDDANSTV
-442 HRLTDIVSQIQTTSN
+442 HRLTDIVTHIQTTSN

-481 ANLEETAAS
+481 ASLEETAAS

-507 ANQLARGA
+507 ANQLAVSA
-515 ATIASQGRDVVGTST
+515 ASIASQGRDVV
-530 VKQNAEHAGRANQLA
+530 A
-545 RGAATIASQGRDVVG
+545 
-560 QVIDTMSGIEA
+560 QVIDTMSGIETA
-571 SSRRIADIISVIDG
+571 SRRIADIISVIDG

-649 VHKAGTTMGEVV
+649 VHTAGTTMGEVV
-661 TSVQHVTDIMGHI
+661 ASVQHVTDIMGHI

-710 TAARALEDHSV
+710 TAARSLEQHST
-721 QLTRAVEVFKVKE
+721 QLTQAVEVFKV
-734 RNTPALFN
+734 TA
-742 PDRT
+742 TMM

>member
-1 MHTLSDLRIGQR
+1 MSLLSNLRIGQR
-13 LSLGFLAIIVLM
+13 LALGFLAIIVLM

-36 RSIDRQ
+36 RSIDQQ

-74 VLMDAPA
+74 VLLDDPA
-81 DRHAAEQLIDKLTAD
+81 ERHTAEQSIDKLAAD
-96 YARSAQPLDTMIA
+96 YARSAKPLDDMIA
-109 ASTDAREKTI
+109 ASTDAEEKAI
-119 LQQIKSIEQR
+119 LQRIKAIEQR
-129 TLPLIAQ
+129 TMPLIAQ

-141 DASDRSHAEQR
+141 DGADKPHAEQR
-152 LLQEAR
+152 LLQQAR
-158 PAFIDWLAS
+158 PAFVAWLAS
-167 INAFIDLQEQKNRQA
+167 INAFIDLQEAKNRAA
-182 AKQAV
+182 AKDAV
-187 ATARGFAMLM
+187 TTARGFAMLM
-197 VISTVIALL
+197 VVSTVIALL
-206 LGATIALLLT
+206 LGATIAWLLT
-216 RSVVLPLRLSLQLA
+216 RSVVLPLRQSLRLA
-230 ERISAGDLGTPDT
+230 ERINDGDLRSQDLPT
-243 AASKDES
+243 SKDES

-257 QQMQRRLRDVI
+257 QQMQRRLQDVI
-268 SAQRTMAA
+268 SAQRSMAA
-276 RHDAGQIS
+276 RHDAGEIS
-284 YRTDAQQFPGEYAH
+284 YRTDAQQFPGEYGH

-309 HVQTQLRMTEVMGRY
+309 HVQTQLRMTEVMGSY
-324 AIGDLAPEIEHYP
+324 AIGDLAPEIEQYP
-337 CEKAAITTT
+337 GEKAAITAT

-360 IHALTQAACAG
+360 IQQLTQAACAG
-371 DFALRGQPEKFEHD
+371 NFALRGQPEKFEHD

-395 MMATAD
+395 MMATSD
-401 SNLAKFSQ
+401 TNLARFSD
-409 LLRAIADG
+409 LLRCIADG
-417 DLTVRMSGNFHG
+417 DLTVRMTGNFHG
-429 VFAAMRDDANSTV
+429 VFASMRDDANSTV
-442 HRLTDIVSQIQTTSN
+442 HRLTDIVTHIQTTSN

-470 QELAR
+470 QELSR

-481 ANLEETAAS
+481 ASLEETAAS

-507 ANQLARGA
+507 ANQLALGA
-515 ATIASQGRDVVGTST
+515 AAIAIAS
-530 VKQNAEHAGRANQLA
+530 E
-545 RGAATIASQGRDVVG
+545 GRDVVG
-560 QVIDTMSGIEA
+560 QVIEQMSGIEA

-637 DSVQRVADGSAL
+637 DSVQRVADGATL

-688 NHTIAQMDETTQ
+688 NLTIAQMDETTQ
-700 QNVRLVEAAS
+700 QNVSLVEAAS
-710 TAARALEDHSV
+710 TAARSLEAHST
-721 QLTRAVEVFKVKE
+721 QLTQAVEVFKV
-734 RNTPALFN
+734 NASVI
-742 PDRT
+742 

>member
-1 MHTLSDLRIGQR
+1 MHLLSNLRIGQR
-13 LSLGFLAIIVLM
+13 LALGFLSLIVLM

-74 VLMDAPA
+74 VLMKDPA
-81 DRHAAEQLIDKLTAD
+81 DRHAAEQSIDRLAAD
-96 YARSAQPLDTMIA
+96 YARSAQPLDDMLA
-109 ASTDAREKTI
+109 ASTDGKEKAI
-119 LQQIKSIEQR
+119 LERIKSIEQR
-129 TLPLIAQ
+129 TMPLIAQ
-136 VRAFR
+136 VRASR
-141 DASDRSHAEQR
+141 EAEDTSNAEQQ
-152 LLQEAR
+152 LLQQAR

-167 INAFIDLQEQKNRQA
+167 INAFIDLQEAKNRAA
-182 AKQAV
+182 AKDAV
-187 ATARGFAMLM
+187 ATARGFALLM
-197 VISTVIALL
+197 VLSTVVALL
-206 LGATIALLLT
+206 LGAAIAFLLT
-216 RSVVLPLRLSLQLA
+216 RSVVLPLRQSLQLA
-230 ERISAGDLGTPDT
+230 QRISQGDLRSPDIG
-243 AASKDES
+243 ARNDES

-257 QQMQRRLRDVI
+257 QQMQRRLQEVI
-268 SAQRTMAA
+268 SAQRDMAA

-284 YRTDAQQFPGEYAH
+284 YRTDAQRFPGEYGH
-298 MVQDTNALVHA
+298 MVQDTNALVDA

-324 AIGDLAPEIEHYP
+324 AVGDLAPEIEHYP
-337 CEKAAITTT
+337 GEKAIITTT

-371 DFALRGQPEKFEHD
+371 DFALRGQPEAFEHD

-401 SNLAKFSQ
+401 TNLARFSE

-442 HRLTDIVSQIQTTSN
+442 HRLTDIVTQIQTTSN

-481 ANLEETAAS
+481 ASLEETAAS

-507 ANQLARGA
+507 ANQLALGA
-515 ATIASQGRDVVGTST
+515 AA
-530 VKQNAEHAGRANQLA
+530 
-545 RGAATIASQGRDVVG
+545 IASQGRDVVG
-560 QVIDTMSGIEA
+560 QVIATMTGIEDA
-571 SSRRIADIISVIDG
+571 SKRIADIISVIDG

-688 NHTIAQMDETTQ
+688 THTIAQMDETTQ

-710 TAARALEDHSV
+710 TAARTLEDHSTH
-721 QLTRAVEVFKVKE
+721 LSRAVEVFKV
-734 RNTPALFN
+734 NAGVM
-742 PDRT
+742 

>member
-1 MHTLSDLRIGQR
+1 MHLFPNLRIGQR
-13 LSLGFLAIIVLM
+13 LALGFLAIIVLM

-36 RSIDRQ
+36 RSIDQQ

-74 VLMDAPA
+74 VLMDDPA
-81 DRHAAEQLIDKLTAD
+81 ERHAAEQSIDKLAAD
-96 YARSAQPLDTMIA
+96 YARAAQPLDDMIA
-109 ASTDAREKTI
+109 SSTDAKEKDI
-119 LQQIKSIEQR
+119 LRQIKSVEQR

-141 DASDRSHAEQR
+141 DAADKAQAEQH
-152 LLQEAR
+152 LLQQAR
-158 PAFIDWLAS
+158 PAFIAWLAS
-167 INAFIDLQEQKNRQA
+167 INAFIDLQEAKNRQA
-182 AKQAV
+182 ARQAV

-197 VISTVIALL
+197 AMSTVVALL
-206 LGATIALLLT
+206 LGATIAFLLT
-216 RSVVLPLRLSLQLA
+216 RSVVLPLRQSLRLA
-230 ERISAGDLGTPDT
+230 QRINDGDLRSQD
-243 AASKDES
+243 AATGNDES

-257 QQMQRRLRDVI
+257 QQMQRRLQEVI
-268 SAQRTMAA
+268 WAQRSMAA
-276 RHDAGQIS
+276 RHDAGEIS
-284 YRTDAQQFPGEYAH
+284 YRTDPQGFPGEYGD

-309 HVQTQLRMTEVMGRY
+309 HVQTQLRMTQVMGSY
-324 AIGDLAPEIEHYP
+324 AIGDLTQDIEQYP
-337 CEKAAITTT
+337 GEKSAITAT
-346 MQQVKQ
+346 MQQVKR
-352 NLRAINAQ
+352 NLQAINAQ
-360 IHALTQAACAG
+360 IQELTQAACAG
-371 DFALRGQPEKFEHD
+371 DFALRGKAETFEHD

-395 MMATAD
+395 MMATSD
-401 SNLAKFSQ
+401 TNLASFSG

-429 VFAAMRDDANSTV
+429 VFASMRDDANSTV
-442 HRLTDIVSQIQTTSN
+442 HRLTDIVTRIQTTSN
-457 SIGFAAEDIASGN
+457 SISFAAEDIASGN
-470 QELAR
+470 QQLAQ

-481 ANLEETAAS
+481 ASLEETAAS

-498 KQNAEHAGR
+498 KQNAEHATR

-515 ATIASQGRDVVGTST
+515 AAIAS
-530 VKQNAEHAGRANQLA
+530 E
-545 RGAATIASQGRDVVG
+545 GRDVVG
-560 QVIDTMSGIEA
+560 QVIEQMSGIEA

-637 DSVQRVADGSAL
+637 DSVQRVADGSTL
-649 VHKAGTTMGEVV
+649 VHKAGTTMGEIV
-661 TSVQHVTDIMGHI
+661 TSVQHVTDIMAHI

-700 QNVRLVEAAS
+700 HNVRLVEAAS
-710 TAARALEDHSV
+710 TAAHALEQHSA
-721 QLTRAVEVFKVKE
+721 QLTRAVEVFKV
-734 RNTPALFN
+734 NATVL
-742 PDRT
+742 

>member
-1 MHTLSDLRIGQR
+1 MHFFPNLRIGQR
-13 LSLGFLAIIVLM
+13 LALGFLAIIVLM

-36 RSIDRQ
+36 RSIDQQ

-74 VLMDAPA
+74 VLMDDPA
-81 DRHAAEQLIDKLTAD
+81 ERHAAEQSIDKLAAD
-96 YARSAQPLDTMIA
+96 YARAAQPLDDMIA
-109 ASTDAREKTI
+109 SSTDAKEKDI
-119 LQQIKSIEQR
+119 LQQIKSIEER

-141 DASDRSHAEQR
+141 DAADKAQAEQH
-152 LLQEAR
+152 LLQQAR
-158 PAFIDWLAS
+158 PAFIAWLAS
-167 INAFIDLQEQKNRQA
+167 INAFIDLQEAKNRQA
-182 AKQAV
+182 ARQAV

-197 VISTVIALL
+197 VMSTVVALL
-206 LGATIALLLT
+206 LGAAIAFLLT
-216 RSVVLPLRLSLQLA
+216 RSVVLPLRQSLRLA
-230 ERISAGDLGTPDT
+230 QRINDGDLRSQD
-243 AASKDES
+243 AATGNDES

-257 QQMQRRLRDVI
+257 QQMQRRLQEVI
-268 SAQRTMAA
+268 WAQRSMAA
-276 RHDAGQIS
+276 RHDAGEIS
-284 YRTDAQQFPGEYAH
+284 YRTDPQGFPGEYGD

-309 HVQTQLRMTEVMGRY
+309 HVQTQLRMTQVMGSY
-324 AIGDLAPEIEHYP
+324 AIGDLTQDIEQYP
-337 CEKAAITTT
+337 GEKSAITAT
-346 MQQVKQ
+346 MQQVKR
-352 NLRAINAQ
+352 NLQAINAQ
-360 IHALTQAACAG
+360 IQELTQAACAG
-371 DFALRGQPEKFEHD
+371 DFALRGKAETFEHD

-395 MMATAD
+395 MMATSD
-401 SNLAKFSQ
+401 TNLASFSG

-429 VFAAMRDDANSTV
+429 VFASMRDDANSTV
-442 HRLTDIVSQIQTTSN
+442 HRLTDIVTRIQTTSN
-457 SIGFAAEDIASGN
+457 SISFVAEDIASGN
-470 QELAR
+470 QQLAQ

-481 ANLEETAAS
+481 ASLEETAAS

-498 KQNAEHAGR
+498 KQNAEHATR

-515 ATIASQGRDVVGTST
+515 AAIAS
-530 VKQNAEHAGRANQLA
+530 E
-545 RGAATIASQGRDVVG
+545 GRDVVG
-560 QVIDTMSGIEA
+560 QVIEQMSGIEA

-637 DSVQRVADGSAL
+637 DSVQRVADGSTL
-649 VHKAGTTMGEVV
+649 VHTAGTTMGEIV
-661 TSVQHVTDIMGHI
+661 TSVQHVTDIMAHI

-700 QNVRLVEAAS
+700 HNVRLVEAAS
-710 TAARALEDHSV
+710 TAAHALEQHSA
-721 QLTRAVEVFKVKE
+721 QLTRAVEVFKV
-734 RNTPALFN
+734 NATVL
-742 PDRT
+742 

>member
-1 MHTLSDLRIGQR
+1 MHFFPNLRIGQR
-13 LSLGFLAIIVLM
+13 LALGFLAIIVLM

-36 RSIDRQ
+36 RSIDQQ

-74 VLMDAPA
+74 VLMDDPA
-81 DRHAAEQLIDKLTAD
+81 DRHAAEQSIDKLAAD
-96 YARSAQPLDTMIA
+96 YARAAQPLDDMIA
-109 ASTDAREKTI
+109 RSTDAKEKDI
-119 LQQIKSIEQR
+119 LRQIKSIEQR

-141 DASDRSHAEQR
+141 DAADKAQAEQHL
-152 LLQEAR
+152 LLQAR
-158 PAFIDWLAS
+158 PAFIAWLAS
-167 INAFIDLQEQKNRQA
+167 INAFIDLQEAKNRQA
-182 AKQAV
+182 ARQAV

-197 VISTVIALL
+197 VMSTVVALL
-206 LGATIALLLT
+206 LGAAIAFLLT
-216 RSVVLPLRLSLQLA
+216 RSVVLPLRQSLRLA
-230 ERISAGDLGTPDT
+230 QRINDGDLRSQD
-243 AASKDES
+243 AATGNDES

-257 QQMQRRLRDVI
+257 QQMQRRLQEVI
-268 SAQRTMAA
+268 WAQRSMAA
-276 RHDAGQIS
+276 RHDAGEIS
-284 YRTDAQQFPGEYAH
+284 YRTDPQGFPGEYGD

-309 HVQTQLRMTEVMGRY
+309 HVQTQLRMTQVMGSY
-324 AIGDLAPEIEHYP
+324 AIGDLTQDIEQYP
-337 CEKAAITTT
+337 GEKSAITAT
-346 MQQVKQ
+346 MQQVKR
-352 NLRAINAQ
+352 NLQAINAQ
-360 IHALTQAACAG
+360 IQELTQAACAG
-371 DFALRGQPEKFEHD
+371 DFALRGKAETFEHD

-395 MMATAD
+395 MMATSD
-401 SNLAKFSQ
+401 TNLASFSG

-429 VFAAMRDDANSTV
+429 VFASMRDDANSTV
-442 HRLTDIVSQIQTTSN
+442 HRLTDIVTRIQTTSN
-457 SIGFAAEDIASGN
+457 SISFAAEDIASGN
-470 QELAR
+470 QQLAQ

-481 ANLEETAAS
+481 ASLEETAAS

-498 KQNAEHAGR
+498 KQNAEHATR

-515 ATIASQGRDVVGTST
+515 AAIAS
-530 VKQNAEHAGRANQLA
+530 E
-545 RGAATIASQGRDVVG
+545 GRDVVG
-560 QVIDTMSGIEA
+560 QVIEQMSGIEA

-637 DSVQRVADGSAL
+637 DSVQRVADGSTL
-649 VHKAGTTMGEVV
+649 VHKAGTTMGEIV
-661 TSVQHVTDIMGHI
+661 TSVQHVTDIMAHI

-700 QNVRLVEAAS
+700 HNVRLVEAAS
-710 TAARALEDHSV
+710 TAAHALEQHSA
-721 QLTRAVEVFKVKE
+721 QLTRAVEVFKV
-734 RNTPALFN
+734 NATVL
-742 PDRT
+742 

>member
-1 MHTLSDLRIGQR
+1 MHFFPNLRIGQR
-13 LSLGFLAIIVLM
+13 LALGFLAIIVLM

-36 RSIDRQ
+36 RSIDQQ

-74 VLMDAPA
+74 VLMDDPA
-81 DRHAAEQLIDKLTAD
+81 ERHAAEQSIDKLAAD
-96 YARSAQPLDTMIA
+96 YARAAQPLDDMIA
-109 ASTDAREKTI
+109 SSTDAKEKDI
-119 LQQIKSIEQR
+119 LRQIKSVEQR

-141 DASDRSHAEQR
+141 DAADKAQAEQH
-152 LLQEAR
+152 LLQQAR
-158 PAFIDWLAS
+158 PAFIAWLAS
-167 INAFIDLQEQKNRQA
+167 INAFIDLQEAKNRQA
-182 AKQAV
+182 ARQAV

-197 VISTVIALL
+197 VMSTVVALL
-206 LGATIALLLT
+206 LGATIAFLLT
-216 RSVVLPLRLSLQLA
+216 RSVVLPLRQSLRLA
-230 ERISAGDLGTPDT
+230 QRINDGDLRSQD
-243 AASKDES
+243 AATGNDES

-257 QQMQRRLRDVI
+257 QQMQRRLQEVI
-268 SAQRTMAA
+268 WAQRSMAA
-276 RHDAGQIS
+276 RHDAGEIS
-284 YRTDAQQFPGEYAH
+284 YRTDPQGFPGEYGD

-309 HVQTQLRMTEVMGRY
+309 HVQTQLRMTQVMGSY
-324 AIGDLAPEIEHYP
+324 AIGDLTQDIEQYP
-337 CEKAAITTT
+337 CEKSAITAT
-346 MQQVKQ
+346 MQQVKR
-352 NLRAINAQ
+352 NLQAINAQ
-360 IHALTQAACAG
+360 IQELTQAACAG
-371 DFALRGQPEKFEHD
+371 DFALRGKAETFEHD

-395 MMATAD
+395 MMATSD
-401 SNLAKFSQ
+401 TNLASFSG

-429 VFAAMRDDANSTV
+429 VVASMRDDANSTV
-442 HRLTDIVSQIQTTSN
+442 HRLTDIVTRIQTTSN
-457 SIGFAAEDIASGN
+457 SISFAAEDIASGN
-470 QELAR
+470 QQLAQ

-481 ANLEETAAS
+481 ASLEETAAS

-498 KQNAEHAGR
+498 KQNAEHATR

-515 ATIASQGRDVVGTST
+515 AAIAS
-530 VKQNAEHAGRANQLA
+530 E
-545 RGAATIASQGRDVVG
+545 GRDVVG
-560 QVIDTMSGIEA
+560 QVIEQMSGIEA

-637 DSVQRVADGSAL
+637 DSVQRVADGSTL
-649 VHKAGTTMGEVV
+649 VHTAGTTMGEIV
-661 TSVQHVTDIMGHI
+661 TSVQHVTDIMAHI

-700 QNVRLVEAAS
+700 HNVRLVEAAS
-710 TAARALEDHSV
+710 TAAHALEQHSA
-721 QLTRAVEVFKVKE
+721 QLTRAVEVFKV
-734 RNTPALFN
+734 NATVL
-742 PDRT
+742 

>member
-1 MHTLSDLRIGQR
+1 MHFFPNLRIGQR
-13 LSLGFLAIIVLM
+13 LALGFLAIIVLM

-36 RSIDRQ
+36 RSIDQQ

-74 VLMDAPA
+74 VLMDDPA
-81 DRHAAEQLIDKLTAD
+81 ERHAAEQSIDKLAAD
-96 YARSAQPLDTMIA
+96 YARAAQPLDDMIA
-109 ASTDAREKTI
+109 SSTDAKEKDI
-119 LQQIKSIEQR
+119 LRQIKSVEQR

-141 DASDRSHAEQR
+141 DAADKAQAEQH
-152 LLQEAR
+152 LLQQAR
-158 PAFIDWLAS
+158 PAFIAWLAS
-167 INAFIDLQEQKNRQA
+167 INAFIDLQEAKNRQA
-182 AKQAV
+182 ARQAV

-197 VISTVIALL
+197 VMSTVVALL
-206 LGATIALLLT
+206 LGATIAFLLT
-216 RSVVLPLRLSLQLA
+216 RSVVLPLRQSLRLA
-230 ERISAGDLGTPDT
+230 QRINDGDLRSQD
-243 AASKDES
+243 AATGNDES

-257 QQMQRRLRDVI
+257 QQMQRRLQEVI
-268 SAQRTMAA
+268 WAQRSMAA
-276 RHDAGQIS
+276 RHDAGEIS
-284 YRTDAQQFPGEYAH
+284 YRTDPQGFPGEYGD

-309 HVQTQLRMTEVMGRY
+309 HVQTQLRMTQVMGSY
-324 AIGDLAPEIEHYP
+324 AIGDLTQDIEQYP
-337 CEKAAITTT
+337 GEKSAITAT
-346 MQQVKQ
+346 MQQVKR
-352 NLRAINAQ
+352 NLQAINAQ
-360 IHALTQAACAG
+360 IQELTQAACAG
-371 DFALRGQPEKFEHD
+371 DFALRGKAETFEHD

-395 MMATAD
+395 MMATSD
-401 SNLAKFSQ
+401 TNLASFSG

-429 VFAAMRDDANSTV
+429 VFASMRDDANSTV
-442 HRLTDIVSQIQTTSN
+442 HRLTDIVTRIQTTSN
-457 SIGFAAEDIASGN
+457 SISFAAEDIASGN
-470 QELAR
+470 QQLAQ

-481 ANLEETAAS
+481 ASLEETAAS

-498 KQNAEHAGR
+498 KQNAEHATR

-515 ATIASQGRDVVGTST
+515 AAIAS
-530 VKQNAEHAGRANQLA
+530 E
-545 RGAATIASQGRDVVG
+545 GRDVVG
-560 QVIDTMSGIEA
+560 QVIEQMSGIEA

-637 DSVQRVADGSAL
+637 DSVQRVADGSTL
-649 VHKAGTTMGEVV
+649 VHTAGTTMGEIV
-661 TSVQHVTDIMGHI
+661 TSVQRVTDIMAHI

-700 QNVRLVEAAS
+700 HNVRLVEAAS
-710 TAARALEDHSV
+710 TAAHALEQHSA
-721 QLTRAVEVFKVKE
+721 QLTRAVEVFKV
-734 RNTPALFN
+734 NATVL
-742 PDRT
+742 

>member
-1 MHTLSDLRIGQR
+1 MHFFPNLRIGQR
-13 LSLGFLAIIVLM
+13 LALGFLAIIVLM

-36 RSIDRQ
+36 RSIDQQ

-74 VLMDAPA
+74 VLMDDPA
-81 DRHAAEQLIDKLTAD
+81 DRHAAEQSIDKLAAD
-96 YARSAQPLDTMIA
+96 YARAAQPLDDMIA
-109 ASTDAREKTI
+109 SSTDAKEKDI
-119 LQQIKSIEQR
+119 LQQIKSVEQR

-141 DASDRSHAEQR
+141 DAADKAQAEQH
-152 LLQEAR
+152 LLQQAR
-158 PAFIDWLAS
+158 PAFIAWLAS
-167 INAFIDLQEQKNRQA
+167 INAFIDLQEAKNRQA
-182 AKQAV
+182 ARQAV

-197 VISTVIALL
+197 VMSTVVALL
-206 LGATIALLLT
+206 LGATIAFLLT
-216 RSVVLPLRLSLQLA
+216 RSVVLPLRQWLRLA
-230 ERISAGDLGTPDT
+230 QRINDGDLRSQD
-243 AASKDES
+243 AATGNDES

-257 QQMQRRLRDVI
+257 QQMQRRLQEVI
-268 SAQRTMAA
+268 WAQRSMAA
-276 RHDAGQIS
+276 RHDAGEIS
-284 YRTDAQQFPGEYAH
+284 YRTDPQGFPGEYGD

-309 HVQTQLRMTEVMGRY
+309 HVQTQLRMTQVMGSY
-324 AIGDLAPEIEHYP
+324 AIGDLTQDIEQYP
-337 CEKAAITTT
+337 GEKSAITAT
-346 MQQVKQ
+346 MQQVKR
-352 NLRAINAQ
+352 NLQAINAQ
-360 IHALTQAACAG
+360 IQELTQAACAG
-371 DFALRGQPEKFEHD
+371 DFALRGKAETFEHD

-395 MMATAD
+395 MMATSD
-401 SNLAKFSQ
+401 TNLASFSG

-429 VFAAMRDDANSTV
+429 VFASMRDDANSTV
-442 HRLTDIVSQIQTTSN
+442 HRLTDIVTRIQTTSN
-457 SIGFAAEDIASGN
+457 SISFAAEDIASGN
-470 QELAR
+470 QQLAQ

-481 ANLEETAAS
+481 ASLEETAAS

-498 KQNAEHAGR
+498 KQNAEHATR

-515 ATIASQGRDVVGTST
+515 AAIAS
-530 VKQNAEHAGRANQLA
+530 E
-545 RGAATIASQGRDVVG
+545 GRDVVG
-560 QVIDTMSGIEA
+560 QVIEQMSGIEA

-637 DSVQRVADGSAL
+637 DSVQRVADGSTL
-649 VHKAGTTMGEVV
+649 VHTAGTTMGEIV
-661 TSVQHVTDIMGHI
+661 TSVQHVTDIMAHI

-700 QNVRLVEAAS
+700 HNVRLVEAAS
-710 TAARALEDHSV
+710 TAAHALEQHSA
-721 QLTRAVEVFKVKE
+721 QLTRAVEVFKV
-734 RNTPALFN
+734 NATVL
-742 PDRT
+742 